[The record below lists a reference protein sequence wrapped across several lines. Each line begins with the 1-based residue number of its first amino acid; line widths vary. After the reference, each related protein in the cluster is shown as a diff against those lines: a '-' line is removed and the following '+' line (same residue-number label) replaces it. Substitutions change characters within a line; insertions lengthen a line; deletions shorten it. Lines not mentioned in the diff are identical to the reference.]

1 MTPRIAIKMMLWLLG
16 TVIIFH
22 SCIVLKIIPYKITW
36 GGRLQNDTEMYLFES
51 ISILIN
57 LFLAFVLSIKGNYLT
72 EIIPMK
78 IVNVALWIFWV
89 LFVLNT
95 VGNVM
100 AKTYF
105 EKSFFLLTLTSAILI
120 WIALKKDKK
129 QKTMKLKKNLSQIVS
144 ANSTKNL

>member
-22 SCIVLKIIPYKITW
+22 SCILLKIIPYEITW
-36 GGRLQNDTEMYLFES
+36 GGRLQNDTEMYVFES

-78 IVNVALWIFWV
+78 IVNVTLWIFLV
-89 LFVLNT
+89 LFGLNT
-95 VGNVM
+95 IGNVL

-105 EKSFFLLTLTSAILI
+105 EKFFSLLTLTSAILI

-129 QKTMKLKKNLSQIVS
+129 QKHYET
-144 ANSTKNL
+144 